1 MIQCVAHVIRV
12 GGAPMP
18 EPTSTWCSPSR
29 RLSPRNSRPEDR
41 KRGLLDDFTVGRLV
55 IDRVA

>member
-1 MIQCVAHVIRV
+1 
-12 GGAPMP
+12 MP